1 MKKINAIKTY
11 KWKLNMPDF
20 MEGKSYEVIDD
31 MADEMVK
38 HGYAEFCVKE
48 NENKMIDLQSNN
60 TSKTKKT
67 KKNK

>member
-1 MKKINAIKTY
+1 
-11 KWKLNMPDF
+11 MPEF
-20 MEGKSYEVIDD
+20 LENNSYDLHDD
-31 MADEMVK
+31 VADEMVK

>member
-1 MKKINAIKTY
+1 
-11 KWKLNMPDF
+11 
-20 MEGKSYEVIDD
+20 
-31 MADEMVK
+31 MVK

>member
-1 MKKINAIKTY
+1 MKQIKAIKNY
-11 KWKLNMPDF
+11 KWKLNMPEF
-20 MEGKSYEVIDD
+20 LENNSYDLHDD
-31 MADEMVK
+31 VADEMVK